1 MSFPVLDESMA
12 CAIFSDHTAQTVR
25 TSLCSLCGACQQ
37 SHLCAPC
44 ISMGVCARA
53 CVGLQLVDT
62 ADKGWFWGLSLRAYS
77 SSIGGWCVI
86 LNNWVTSVQTLSPS
100 MSCLTSVLGALQVC
114 GGTAW
119 LGSALC
125 DRLQWWK
132 AVNIS
137 ARTQSVRSSICD
149 LTVLSQK
156 HIHLNPY
163 LRFIMAR

>member
-1 MSFPVLDESMA
+1 MRVWRAPFLVITQHRQS
-12 CAIFSDHTAQTVR
+12 AQVFARSVARASNPTCVHPA
-25 TSLCSLCGACQQ
+25 SPWVC
-37 SHLCAPC
+37 
-44 ISMGVCARA
+44 VCARA

-137 ARTQSVRSSICD
+137 TRTQSVRSSICD
-149 LTVLSQK
+149 LTVASQK